1 MENFLFL
8 QIAAQNKNTRTL
20 FHKESGSGTNCMVEH
35 CPQQSNLNLFQ
46 ILRQIPSTAQHTVD
60 FHSLYFIVD
69 AVEHKILVN
78 DHPTISRVK
87 VVDLAHFR
95 GIA

>member
-1 MENFLFL
+1 MALFESCPVH
-8 QIAAQNKNTRTL
+8 QNK
-20 FHKESGSGTNCMVEH
+20 KSSDESLRIFVMEH

-46 ILRQIPSTAQHTVD
+46 ILWQIPSTAQHTVD
-60 FHSLYFIVD
+60 FHSLYFIVN